1 MDDYIFQIKH
11 LKSSNLKEGIITD
24 INVELKR
31 GEVHALVGDDD
42 FTTRKIFQAISGQE
56 KNIEG
61 IVIFDGVNYDISQ
74 ISKINKL
81 SFLFQ
86 KSKLVETLSVA
97 ENIVL
102 DYFPRWKIFNFIN
115 WGKVQE
121 NAKKLLE
128 KLNFQVDYNLK
139 VSKLSKEEKKIVNIT
154 KAFYSNPTCI
164 IMHNP
169 TEDLSSESVQKLYQ
183 VIYKYRSD
191 GKSIIYI
198 TKQWEE
204 ALKVADR
211 ISVIS
216 EGEIKKIFL
225 ADDAKKNP
233 QELLNILGKFN
244 HRTSEVNKDY
254 ESKEVLDAVFKAAEF
269 LTSEYEL
276 NDVLLLLSKQVTKYM
291 NADGCIIHLIDEGTS
306 AIIDTVEFKIKEEL
320 QAELKETVV
329 FNIAQ
334 KQKIYYSN
342 QHEKD
347 YLLNFKLN
355 NKVKTIICVPVLI
368 RSRVTGIIQIFYERF
383 YAHSEEETSY
393 LLAFARNTAL
403 AVEDTRLM
411 GSSAL
416 LQESH
421 HRIKNNLQSI
431 ISIIS
436 LQKQVVEVG
445 VENKLN
451 DVLDNIT
458 LRIKSI
464 ASVHDLL
471 AKDKLGRSIINIKDI
486 VGAITDFFREMNA
499 QLKIDLDMDNIFI
512 PYNKA
517 TSIALIINE
526 LINNCLKHAFPNKIS
541 GLITVKCKKNKK
553 IILLSVEDNGIGIP
567 PDFDIKKRSS
577 LGLSIVSSIIEY
589 EFKGKI
595 EFILMGKGTKIE
607 IFLPNEKV
615 FVTYKKK

>member
-1 MDDYIFQIKH
+1 
-11 LKSSNLKEGIITD
+11 
-24 INVELKR
+24 
-31 GEVHALVGDDD
+31 
-42 FTTRKIFQAISGQE
+42 
-56 KNIEG
+56 
-61 IVIFDGVNYDISQ
+61 
-74 ISKINKL
+74 
-81 SFLFQ
+81 
-86 KSKLVETLSVA
+86 
-97 ENIVL
+97 
-102 DYFPRWKIFNFIN
+102 
-115 WGKVQE
+115 
-121 NAKKLLE
+121 
-128 KLNFQVDYNLK
+128 
-139 VSKLSKEEKKIVNIT
+139 
-154 KAFYSNPTCI
+154 
-164 IMHNP
+164 
-169 TEDLSSESVQKLYQ
+169 
-183 VIYKYRSD
+183 
-191 GKSIIYI
+191 
-198 TKQWEE
+198 
-204 ALKVADR
+204 
-211 ISVIS
+211 
-216 EGEIKKIFL
+216 
-225 ADDAKKNP
+225 
-233 QELLNILGKFN
+233 
-244 HRTSEVNKDY
+244 
-254 ESKEVLDAVFKAAEF
+254 
-269 LTSEYEL
+269 
-276 NDVLLLLSKQVTKYM
+276 
-291 NADGCIIHLIDEGTS
+291 
-306 AIIDTVEFKIKEEL
+306 EL

-499 QLKIDLDMDNIFI
+499 QLKIDLDMENIFI